1 MTPLERVE
9 RLYRDLTRHYRGGRD
24 AELRAAAKLLL
35 VAIAAMRHHGGPT
48 WHHLVDDYV
57 RIARHDPK
65 RFERIMEAS
74 RTAPK
79 KADSDDSLLC

>member
-35 VAIAAMRHHGGPT
+35 VAIDEMRRHGGPG
-48 WHHLVDDYV
+48 WHQLVEDYL
-57 RIARHDPK
+57 RIARHDPG
-65 RFERIMEAS
+65 RFERILQAS
-74 RTAPK
+74 RTPPK
-79 KADSDDSLLC
+79 EPPGEDGFLC